1 MYCIPSNRM
10 VTWKNLES
18 GRDPSRRLIRIR
30 NLRSSVLRK
39 DSTRRGLCLARW
51 PTWSSRLSSQL
62 IAPWPDRRNLSSAQ
76 TLNQSQQDSNPRSWL
91 SLREKSSKLTNRC
104 YRPALRLPQSGRK
117 WHSIPK
123 TTRRILPSPSS
134 NSTDSP
140 AEPVWKARKT
150 ARRRCRSN
158 SSRRANFSARVSM
171 ARWSKSSN
179 CLFTQTQTHRLDDG
193 HEDNQ

>member
-10 VTWKNLES
+10 GMWKNLES
-18 GRDPSRRLIRIR
+18 GKDPSRRLTRIR
-30 NLRSSVLRK
+30 NLRSLVLRK

-62 IAPWPDRRNLSSAQ
+62 IAPWPDRRNLSSAR
-76 TLNQSQQDSNPRSWL
+76 TQSQSRQGSNPRSWL
-91 SLREKSSKLTNRC
+91 SSREKSSKQINRYC
-104 YRPALRLPQSGRK
+104 RPAHRLRQSGRK

-123 TTRRILPSPSS
+123 TMRRILPCPNS

-150 ARRRCRSN
+150 ARRRCRWSN
-158 SSRRANFSARVSM
+158 SRRENS
-171 ARWSKSSN
+171 
-179 CLFTQTQTHRLDDG
+179 
-193 HEDNQ
+193 